1 MPFDTR
7 TSSTCFAFAILFRV
21 DSDNPPCPSLL
32 LVRTPLPP
40 ASAGR
45 GIELP
50 HPSFGGR
57 RASPRARYNR
67 QNAWPEQGRIVGVIQ
82 TPFPAFGSIRLLQ
95 YVCRKRQKGL
105 AERFEAL
112 LRCVRLCGRP
122 VRFGI
127 ENEPRKHLGGL
138 DERRPLPP
146 RSRRKKSMNSR
157 RSSNLDRRSTRCM
170 AARAIHPIAVA
181 WIPTAS
187 GSSSFDALSGSTRTP
202 DAVIALRTSC
212 PHAEPVAEESA

>member
-21 DSDNPPCPSLL
+21 HSDNPPCPSLL
-32 LVRTPLPP
+32 LVWTPLPLP
-40 ASAGR
+40 TGRR
-45 GIELP
+45 GIRLP

-82 TPFPAFGSIRLLQ
+82 TPFPASGSIRLLQ

-138 DERRPLPP
+138 DERRPLPAEIEAEEIHELQTIVEP
-146 RSRRKKSMNSR
+146 RP
-157 RSSNLDRRSTRCM
+157 
-170 AARAIHPIAVA
+170 AQAIHPIAVA
-181 WIPTAS
+181 WIPTAC

-202 DAVIALRTSC
+202 AAVIAPRTSC